1 MSNTM
6 IVKMM
11 SSLIN
16 RKYYPT
22 KEEAISKLDVYF
34 ALGRISEEEYA
45 ELVLAAEAAYMEPT
59 QEMPEEEV
67 SENTEPTE

>member
-6 IVKMM
+6 IVKLM

-45 ELVLAAEAAYMEPT
+45 ELVLAAEAAYMEPA
-59 QEMPEEEV
+59 EELPEEEV
-67 SENTEPTE
+67 TENTEPTE